1 MIYPI
6 RIRLYFLA
14 CLLWFSSTGNAL
26 EPIEDRQSTL
36 WLEPEILDIQRA
48 GIGKSITDISFSRL
62 HGGDDSLYKV
72 TGDRATVIFVRDPEC
87 PVSKRYGP
95 RSAALARWYEDK
107 GIRFLFIYLNNDLGV
122 DALLQDAKSLRTN
135 GVLVGQGSFLLA
147 DQLQV
152 VSTGDAFLL
161 DADKKLVYRG
171 AIDDQYGFGYTKDA
185 PTHNY
190 LRNAMDSLLQGKPIE
205 IPATDA
211 PGCVI
216 DADPAKDKLFP
227 NIPFDTKMS

>member
-1 MIYPI
+1 M
-6 RIRLYFLA
+6 
-14 CLLWFSSTGNAL
+14 LLFAGSSGAL
-26 EPIEDRQSTL
+26 EPIDSREPTF
-36 WLEPEILDIQRA
+36 WLEPKAADMHQS

-62 HGGDDSLYKV
+62 HGGEDSLYKV
-72 TGDRATVIFVRDPEC
+72 AGPRGTVVFVRDPEC
-87 PVSKRYGP
+87 PVSLRYGP
-95 RSAALARWYEDK
+95 RSAALAKWYKDK
-107 GIRFLFIYLNNDLGV
+107 GIHFVFIYLNNKLGA
-122 DALLQDAKSLRTN
+122 DALLQDAERLHTD

-161 DADKKLVYRG
+161 DADNKLVYRG
-171 AIDDQYGFGYTKDA
+171 AIDDQYGFGYTRDA

-190 LRNAMDSLLQGKPIE
+190 LRNAMDSLLQGKSIE
-205 IPATDA
+205 VPATIA

-227 NIPFDTKMS
+227 NIPIDAQVS